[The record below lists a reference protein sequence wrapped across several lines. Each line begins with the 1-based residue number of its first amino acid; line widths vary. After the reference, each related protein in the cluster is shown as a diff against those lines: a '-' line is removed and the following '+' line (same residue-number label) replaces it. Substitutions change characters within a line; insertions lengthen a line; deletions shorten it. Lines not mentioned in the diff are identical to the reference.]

1 MSNAT
6 RTVREFAQLVAEEV
20 YTSAYQK
27 KNTETARLRQVVTT
41 TAYYPSMKPT
51 NSLSDNVFGDDE
63 FKGTE
68 EQPFTSTEQ
77 RVAFINVP
85 AGTSL
90 EEVNKRIKALGNK
103 ARIYRI
109 LSNHPILTAEQK
121 SAISNGITTKEIIA
135 DGQAVRYPED
145 HPEKGGEL
153 ILDTNGKV
161 QYRAAYFSATGK
173 EDEDYRTLDPNDVYL
188 TEEMIAEMAANF
200 ENVGEPVANT
210 AAGMQEA

>member
-6 RTVREFAQLVAEEV
+6 RTVREFAQLMAEEV

-27 KNTETARLRQVVTT
+27 KNTETARLRQLVKT

-63 FKGTE
+63 FAGTE

-90 EEVNKRIKALGNK
+90 EEVNKRIQALGDK

-109 LSNHPILTAEQK
+109 LSNHPILTSEQQ
-121 SAISNGITTKEIIA
+121 SAISNGITTLDIIA
-135 DGQAVRYPED
+135 NGQAVRYPED
-145 HPEKGGEL
+145 HPDKPGEL
-153 ILDTNGKV
+153 ILDPNGKV
-161 QYRAAYFSATGK
+161 QYRAAYFSAVAK
-173 EDEDYRTLDPNDVYL
+173 EDKDYRTLDQNDVYL

-200 ENVGEPVANT
+200 ENVGEPVQSET
-210 AAGMQEA
+210 GMQEA